1 MKKIIGLLSVISM
14 YMLTVAFVATD
25 KWQIFETND
34 YSILFPQKVK
44 TERKEIDSEVGKL
57 QLDITMYDASGD
69 EKEDNLIYG
78 LFTTTYPDSIMNS
91 DKKEI
96 LPKFFRGAIDGAV
109 KNVQGKLLSEEE
121 ISLNDFP
128 GREIRVDYRDG
139 FAVIKMRCYLVHNVL
154 YMIQTITLTE
164 KEKNTSA
171 SYFLNSF
178 KLKQS

>member
-1 MKKIIGLLSVISM
+1 MKKNICLFCIVSAFF
-14 YMLTVAFVATD
+14 LTTAFVATD
-25 KWQIFETND
+25 KWQLFETDD

-78 LFTTTYPDSIMNS
+78 LFTTVYPDSIMNS

-96 LPKFFRGAIDGAV
+96 LQKFFRGAIDGAV

-128 GREIRVDYRDG
+128 GREIRVDYREG
-139 FAVIKMRCYLVHNVL
+139 LAVIKMRCYLVHNIL

-164 KEKNTSA
+164 KEKNPSA
-171 SYFLNSF
+171 LFFLNSF
-178 KLKQS
+178 KLKQ